1 MPAIPG
7 GHSTQDCVF
16 SAGGS
21 TGQAVPEG
29 DGYRFTPG
37 SAADVVVDQVNC
49 GGLMSRFGVHLHMA
63 RNPWTAELSEDGQ
76 SMTLVQVMQSNDAGE
91 IAFHMVFSKAE

>member
-1 MPAIPG
+1 
-7 GHSTQDCVF
+7 VF